1 MRACKLDDI
10 LSLDDFEIYAKKR
23 LPKSIFHYIASGAE
37 RNRSILANRE
47 EFNRHA
53 WCPRVLVD
61 TVEKNMGT
69 TLFGEKWATP
79 FGIAPLGLSALWQFD
94 GDLALAEGA
103 LAGNIPMILSGS
115 SLISM
120 EEVYSKNDRIWFQA
134 YFSSDAS
141 SIQALLERIAA
152 AGFRKLVV
160 TVDVPVVGNR
170 ENQVRAGF
178 TVPLRL
184 DFRMIRDGVT
194 HMDWVLNTMIRTLL
208 KRGIPCF
215 ENTGATRG
223 EPILSRSGVRDIRGR
238 MALSWKNLAFIRRLW
253 KSELI
258 LKGVLHSRDALQAK
272 AEGVDGIIL
281 SNHGGRQLDG
291 AVSPLSVLP
300 EIRRR
305 LGPEFPVML
314 DGGVRRG
321 NDVLLAL
328 ALGASFIF
336 IGRPFAYASAVAGR
350 EGVLHCIRILVAELA
365 RNLSLLGAVSPAALN
380 SDYLQPS

>member
-1 MRACKLDDI
+1 MRPRELRNI
-10 LSLDDFEIYAKKR
+10 LSLDDFEIHAKKR
-23 LPKSIFHYIASGAE
+23 LPKPIFHYIASGAE
-37 RNRSILANRE
+37 RSWSILANRE
-47 EFNRHA
+47 EFHRHA
-53 WCPRVLVD
+53 WCPRVLVN
-61 TVEKNMGT
+61 TVEKDIGS
-69 TLFGEKWATP
+69 TLFGEEWAAP
-79 FGIAPLGLSALWQFD
+79 FGIAPLGLSALWHFE

-103 LAGNIPMILSGS
+103 LAGNVPMILSGS
-115 SLISM
+115 SLIPM
-120 EEVYSKNDRIWFQA
+120 EEVHSKNDRVWFQA
-134 YFSSDAS
+134 YFSSDTS
-141 SIQALLERIAA
+141 SIRALLERIAA

-170 ENQVRAGF
+170 ENQIRAGF
-178 TVPLRL
+178 SAPLRP
-184 DFRMIRDGVT
+184 DFCMIRDGVI
-194 HMDWVLNTMIRTLL
+194 HIDWILNTMIRTLL
-208 KRGIPCF
+208 KRGIPHF
-215 ENTGATRG
+215 ENTAATRG

-238 MALSWKNLAFIRRLW
+238 MALSWKDLAFIRRFW

-305 LGPEFPVML
+305 VGSEFPVML

-328 ALGASFIF
+328 ALGASFVF

-350 EGVLHCIRILVAELA
+350 EGVLHCIRILAAELA
-365 RNLSLLGAVSPAALN
+365 RNLSLLGAVSPKALN
-380 SDYLQPS
+380 AEYLHPS